1 MFSVCVFVWFNSWY
15 RIHLFNT
22 ASRNGGFVEY
32 NPLDYITV
40 VNIKVIAE
48 YKKDLEADLAVK
60 GPIWQ
65 TLQGIAKEIAE
76 KQQKFAISCHCSPI
90 LSSAMF

>member
-1 MFSVCVFVWFNSWY
+1 M
-15 RIHLFNT
+15 
-22 ASRNGGFVEY
+22 
-32 NPLDYITV
+32 
-40 VNIKVIAE
+40 NIKVIAE